1 MKRKSRGQDGITRAL
16 GLPQDACLGE
26 TMLTFIGKTAVRIEN
41 YRSILIFSDTSI
53 KIQAKR
59 YRLSVSGKRLTIR
72 YYDKDEMEIA
82 GQIESIH
89 FE

>member
-1 MKRKSRGQDGITRAL
+1 MKRENHGRHAL
-16 GLPQDACLGE
+16 VESLRLPRDACLGE
-26 TMLTFIGKTAVRIEN
+26 TMLTFIGRTAVQIEN
-41 YRSILIFSDTSI
+41 YRSILIYTDTNI

-59 YRLSVSGKRLTIR
+59 YRLSVSGRNLRIR

-82 GQIESIH
+82 GQICSVS